1 MRHPVDGALVHGL
14 VASLDGLWE
23 HDSRRFDAVVARD
36 WPATDGAG
44 YVEAVAGDPDA
55 VLLALRVGGAVHGH
69 LVGRFAPADSFRRV
83 PVAVLESMQVSTAL
97 RGAGSG
103 SALLGAFVGWARGR
117 GTQALSV
124 TATAAN
130 DGARRFSASH
140 GFTEQSVTYRRWLVP
155 PPAGDDTVVPDAGL
169 VARGSREDLDT

>member
-1 MRHPVDGALVHGL
+1 MEPVEVITVRHPVDGALVPGL
-14 VASLDGLWE
+14 VASLDGLWA
-23 HDSRRFDAVVARD
+23 HDSRRFDPVVARD

-55 VLLALRVGGAVHGH
+55 VLLALRIGGEVQGH
-69 LVGRFAPADSFRRV
+69 LVGRFARADSFRRV
-83 PVAVLESMQVSTAL
+83 PVAVLESMQVSTAR

-103 SALLGAFVGWARGR
+103 SALVAAFVEWARGR
-117 GTQALSV
+117 GAHSLSV

-130 DGARRFSASH
+130 DGARRFYATH

-155 PPAGDDTVVPDAGL
+155 PPG
-169 VARGSREDLDT
+169 

>member
-1 MRHPVDGALVHGL
+1 MESVEVITVGHPVDSGLVLGL

-23 HDSRRFDAVVARD
+23 HDSRRLDPVVARD

-55 VLLALRVGGAVHGH
+55 VLLALRIGGEVQGH
-69 LVGRFAPADSFRRV
+69 LVGRFARADSFRRV

-97 RGAGSG
+97 RGAGHG
-103 SALLGAFVGWARGR
+103 SALVAAFVEWAQGR
-117 GTQALSV
+117 GAHSLSV

-130 DGARRFSASH
+130 DGARRFYAAH
-140 GFTEQSVTYRRWLVP
+140 GFTEQAVTYRRWLVP
-155 PPAGDDTVVPDAGL
+155 PPG
-169 VARGSREDLDT
+169 